1 MPIYCPHTS
10 VSVSLVQ
17 YFPTFFSNLPLLL
30 IGSLHLISPFI
41 VICFSDLLQRSVL
54 QHLSSLILHDI
65 LNIFIQKQAF
75 PLVPVSLS
83 FHYSLF
89 RIHTH
94 TFRIRIHIFRIHI
107 HTQKDQLQ
115 LLRLCGFTIS
125 LLIVQHSHPYTRT
138 PKTTML
144 PVLSLFNYSLFSLY
158 IHTFSI
164 YIHTFNIHI
173 LYIQHSHPYA
183 RTKKPTSLPAASSP
197 FQYS

>member
-1 MPIYCPHTS
+1 MISCSALYFSICLLWYSMIFSTFLSKNKHFHWFQCLYHFITHCSAFTPIHSGFASIYSGFISIHKKTNYNSYASS
-10 VSVSLVQ
+10 V
-17 YFPTFFSNLPLLL
+17 
-30 IGSLHLISPFI
+30 
-41 VICFSDLLQRSVL
+41 
-54 QHLSSLILHDI
+54 
-65 LNIFIQKQAF
+65 
-75 PLVPVSLS
+75 
-83 FHYSLF
+83 
-89 RIHTH
+89 
-94 TFRIRIHIFRIHI
+94 
-107 HTQKDQLQ
+107 
-115 LLRLCGFTIS
+115 FTIS